1 MTLVKKAIFACWFRN
16 VIKYLGMDLCDM
28 GSMGPAWYEG
38 LFLRLKRGVLLD
50 ISINKLIIISENGS
64 SILDN

>member
-1 MTLVKKAIFACWFRN
+1 MTLVKKAIFACWFIN

-38 LFLRLKRGVLLD
+38 LFLGLKRGVY
-50 ISINKLIIISENGS
+50 
-64 SILDN
+64 